1 MAYLNHI
8 LPSEDIDEY
17 HFLFFSVICE
27 YSQFFYI
34 IKGKL
39 CGGLKVLIKFLFSCV
54 KILLYSSTALCPFV
68 RILFAPLEN

>member
-54 KILLYSSTALCPFV
+54 KNIIVFKRSIVPFCKNFV
-68 RILFAPLEN
+68 CTT